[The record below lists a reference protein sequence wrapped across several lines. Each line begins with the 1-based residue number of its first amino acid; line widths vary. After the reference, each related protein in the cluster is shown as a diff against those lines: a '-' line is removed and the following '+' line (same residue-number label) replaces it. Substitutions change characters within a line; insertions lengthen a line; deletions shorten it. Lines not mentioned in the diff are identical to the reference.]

1 MSTQTLD
8 PRRVSM
14 SPATARGWPTELFVL
29 KGTDR
34 AGLRQRAVD
43 LLNFMG
49 SHSGV
54 NVKDLAFT
62 LASELVPGGE
72 RLTIVASSTSEL
84 EQRLRRALDRLND
97 SSCRQIRD
105 TVGIYYFAEP
115 LGTNGRVAVLFPG
128 EGAHYL
134 NMLGDLEAEFAE
146 VRAFLRDCDD
156 VTNRSGGG
164 DRSAW
169 RQLQL
174 PPDADDTER
183 REAEARLD
191 HLGIAMCSVLAA
203 DWAMWVLLAQ
213 LGLKVDAV
221 AGHSMGELAAL
232 SAGGAMVDTS
242 LSIDLTPLRTWLDDM
257 QAQESAGIENPVVL
271 LAVAAGRARVSELI
285 HKHRRSESRIYL
297 AMDNCPH
304 QSVVVGPMDIM
315 AEIETALVSQG
326 IICERLPFQRPYH
339 TPLFRPSLADIEVA
353 FAHIEFQPPRIPVYS
368 CSIGQPFPREPEAIR
383 RLMIDH
389 WASPVEFTRVI
400 ENTYADGAR
409 LFVECGPRGN
419 LTAFVEDI
427 LRGRPFCAVAS
438 NLANRSGLT
447 QLNHLAGQL
456 VAHHVPLQLEYLFR
470 HRQPERVGGVTS
482 VPANGAS
489 HTKAPAR
496 DHVMK
501 RYLEVMNQFL
511 EVQQQVVQGFLHR
524 TRSPQVKTSRQERK
538 ASPPERG
545 PFIGE
550 VVRIVP
556 GREVLLR
563 RPLDLAEDLVIADH
577 TLGGREVSKVN
588 PDHHGVPIMPMTY
601 ILEVMAEAAAL
612 LAPGRVV
619 TSIKGLKLFR
629 WLAYDETSTIEIAA
643 TAQLADG
650 RSPDD
655 LCILVEIAD
664 PGSRTTSSRTVTAR
678 ATVILS
684 HRYPSA
690 PSAKPFLL
698 VNERPCRIPLAGL
711 YRNLFHGR
719 RFQGV
724 LSSGRVGDE
733 GIECPITVLPR
744 HDHFASQ
751 REPRY
756 LLDPVLLDVSMHP
769 QVAWHLEQPDQS
781 GRILLPVELASV
793 DVFGPPLPEATRC
806 LARCWIIDSS
816 ARHFTHHG
824 EVIDPEGKIRY
835 RLTGVRCWRFY
846 VPFGEVNFHGPKD
859 EYYLSRPFPRP
870 ESLASGRPAFADCP
884 FNLAVT
890 ALDPPA
896 DIQQRALRTVTA
908 RVVLAPREVEQ
919 FRDLDVSETEK
930 FAWLFRRVVAK
941 DAVRLLWLKLHGRR
955 LFPADIELELSEDQR
970 GIARVLDAP
979 ADAQPLQVA
988 VAEEKG
994 RHVAVCSVA
1003 DRLGIGLAK
1012 KDVKT
1017 ENDARLAA
1025 AECALGQALGR
1036 PGEDVANP
1044 RLNDV
1049 APAGRMLRLSLE
1061 GKDWLIGA
1069 ACEEDWV
1076 VAIALGE
1083 NDRS

>member
-1 MSTQTLD
+1 ML
-8 PRRVSM
+8 
-14 SPATARGWPTELFVL
+14 RGA
-29 KGTDR
+29 DR

-43 LLNFMG
+43 VLNFVS

-54 NVKDLAFT
+54 DLKDLAFT
-62 LASELVPGGE
+62 LASELAPGGE

-97 SSCRQIRD
+97 PSCRQIRD

-174 PPDADDTER
+174 PPDADDTEC
-183 REAEARLD
+183 REAEARVD

-232 SAGGAMVDTS
+232 SAGGAMVDNS

-257 QAQESAGIENPVVL
+257 QAQESAGIENPVIL
-271 LAVAAGRARVSELI
+271 LAVAAGRSRVSQLI
-285 HKHRRSESRIYL
+285 DKHQQGESRIYL

-304 QSVVVGPMDIM
+304 QSVVVGPVDVMT
-315 AEIETALVSQG
+315 EIETALASQG

-339 TPLFRPSLADIEVA
+339 TPLFRPSLADIEGA

-400 ENTYADGAR
+400 ENIYRAGAR

-447 QLNHLAGQL
+447 QLNHLAAQL
-456 VAHHVPLQLEYLFR
+456 VAHHVPLQLDYLFR
-470 HRQPERVGGVTS
+470 HRQPERVGGVTP
-482 VPANGAS
+482 VPTNGTS
-489 HTKAPAR
+489 RTKAPAR

-524 TRSPQVKTSRQERK
+524 ARLPQAK
-538 ASPPERG
+538 ASCQEQKSSPAQRG
-545 PFIGE
+545 PFVGE
-550 VVRIVP
+550 VVRLVP

-563 RPLDLAEDLVIADH
+563 RKLDLAEDLVIADH

-601 ILEVMAEAAAL
+601 VLEVMAEAAAL
-612 LAPGRVV
+612 LTPGKVV
-619 TSIKGLKLFR
+619 TSVKGLKLFR

-643 TAQLADG
+643 TTQPADG
-650 RSPDD
+650 QSPGDVR
-655 LCILVEIAD
+655 ILVEIAD
-664 PGSRTTSSRTVTAR
+664 PGSGATGSRTVTAR

-684 HRYPSA
+684 HRYPAA
-690 PSAKPFLL
+690 PSAKPFPLA
-698 VNERPCRIPLAGL
+698 NDRPCRIPLAGL

-724 LSSGRVGDE
+724 LSSGRVGDQ
-733 GIECPITVLPR
+733 GIECPIVVLPR
-744 HDHFASQ
+744 NDHFASQ
-751 REPRY
+751 PQPHY
-756 LLDPVLLDVSMHP
+756 QLDPVLLDVSMHP

-793 DVFGPPLPEATRC
+793 DVYGAPPPEGTRYQ
-806 LARCWIIDSS
+806 ARCWIVDSS
-816 ARHFTHHG
+816 ARHFTHDG
-824 EVIDPEGKIRY
+824 EVVGLDGKIRY
-835 RLTGVRCWRFY
+835 RLKGVKCWRFY

-859 EYYLSRPFPRP
+859 EYYLCRPFPKSD
-870 ESLASGRPAFADCP
+870 SLAGVRPAFADCP
-884 FNLAVT
+884 VNLAIA
-890 ALDPPA
+890 ALDPPP

-908 RVVLAPREVEQ
+908 RVVLAPREAMQ

-930 FAWLFRRVVAK
+930 FVWLFRRVVAK
-941 DAVRLLWLKLHGRR
+941 DAVRLVWQKLHGRR
-955 LFPADIELELSEDQR
+955 LFPADIEVELSEDQR

-979 ADAQPLQVA
+979 ADVQPLQVA
-988 VAEEKG
+988 VAAEQG
-994 RHVAVCSVA
+994 RYVAVCSVA

-1012 KDVKT
+1012 KEPKED
-1017 ENDARLAA
+1017 NDAGLAA
-1025 AECALGQALGR
+1025 AERALGQALER
-1036 PGEDVANP
+1036 PGEAVP
-1044 RLNDV
+1044 LNDID
-1049 APAGRMLRLSLE
+1049 PAGGMRRLSLE
-1061 GKDWLIGA
+1061 GKDWLVGA
-1069 ACEEDWV
+1069 ACEDDWV
-1076 VAIALGE
+1076 VAIALGD
-1083 NDRS
+1083 NV

>member
-1 MSTQTLD
+1 ML
-8 PRRVSM
+8 
-14 SPATARGWPTELFVL
+14 RG
-29 KGTDR
+29 KDR
-34 AGLRQRAVD
+34 AGLRQRAGD
-43 LLNFMG
+43 LLNFVS
-49 SHSGV
+49 SHSSA
-54 NVKDLAFT
+54 NLKDLAFALT
-62 LASELVPGGE
+62 SELEPGGE
-72 RLTIVASSTSEL
+72 RLAIVASSTSEL
-84 EQRLRRALDRLND
+84 EKRLRRALDRLND
-97 SSCRQIRD
+97 PSCRQIRD
-105 TVGIYYFAEP
+105 TVGIYYFTEP
-115 LGTNGRVAVLFPG
+115 LGINGRVAVLFPG

-134 NMLGDLEAEFAE
+134 NMLGDLEAEFTE
-146 VRAFLRDCDD
+146 VRAFLRECDD

-174 PPDADDTER
+174 SQDADDDVRRQTEN
-183 REAEARLD
+183 RLD

-213 LGLKVDAV
+213 LGLKVDVV

-232 SAGGAMVDTS
+232 SAGGAMVDNS

-257 QAQESAGIENPVVL
+257 QAQESAGVENPVVL
-271 LAVAAGRARVSELI
+271 LAVAAGRSRVSELI
-285 HKHRRSESRIYL
+285 EKHRRGESRIYL

-304 QSVVVGPMDIM
+304 QSVVIGPVDVMT
-315 AEIETALVSQG
+315 EIETALASQG

-353 FAHIEFQPPRIPVYS
+353 FAHIDFQPPRIPVYS

-400 ENTYADGAR
+400 ENIYADGAR

-447 QLNHLAGQL
+447 QLNHLAAQL
-456 VAHHVPLQLEYLFR
+456 VAHHVPLQLDYLFR
-470 HRQPERVGGVTS
+470 HRQPERVGGITP
-482 VPANGAS
+482 VPTNGAAG
-489 HTKAPAR
+489 TKAPAR

-511 EVQQQVVQGFLHR
+511 EVQQQVVQGFLNR
-524 TRSPQVKTSRQERK
+524 ACLPQVKTSRPEPK
-538 ASPPERG
+538 AAPPNRG

-550 VVRIVP
+550 VVRLVP
-556 GREVLLR
+556 GREVLVR
-563 RPLDLAEDLVIADH
+563 RRLDLAEDLVIADH

-588 PDHHGVPIMPMTY
+588 PNHHGVPIMPMTY
-601 ILEVMAEAAAL
+601 VLEVMAEAAAL

-619 TSIKGLKLFR
+619 TGIKGLKLFR

-643 TAQLADG
+643 TAQPTDG
-650 RSPDD
+650 QAPGDVRV
-655 LCILVEIAD
+655 LVEIAD
-664 PGSRTTSSRTVTAR
+664 PGSGATGSRTVTAR

-684 HRYPSA
+684 NRYPTA
-690 PSAKPFLL
+690 PAAKPFPL
-698 VNERPCRIPLAGL
+698 VNDRPCRIPLAGL

-724 LSSGRVGDE
+724 LSSGRVGDA
-733 GIECPITVLPR
+733 GIECPIVVLPR

-793 DVFGPPLPEATRC
+793 EIYGAPPPEGTRC
-806 LARCWIIDSS
+806 SARCWIVDSS
-816 ARHFTHHG
+816 ARHFTHDG
-824 EVIDPEGKIRY
+824 EVVGPDSKIRY
-835 RLTGVRCWRFY
+835 RLKGVRCWRFY

-859 EYYLSRPFPRP
+859 EYYLCRPYPKSNLHAEEGSAFGNFPI
-870 ESLASGRPAFADCP
+870 SH
-884 FNLAVT
+884 AV
-890 ALDPPA
+890 AVLDPPA

-908 RVVLAPREVEQ
+908 RVVLAPREEMQ
-919 FRDLDVSETEK
+919 FRDLDISEPEK
-930 FAWLFRRVVAK
+930 FVWLFRRVVAK
-941 DAVRLLWLKLHGRR
+941 DAVRLLWQKMHGRR
-955 LFPADIELELSEDQR
+955 LFPADIELDLPENQR
-970 GIARVLDAP
+970 GLARVLDAP
-979 ADAQPLQVA
+979 ADAPLLQVA
-988 VAEEKG
+988 VAEEQG
-994 RHVAVCSVA
+994 RYVAACSAA

-1012 KDVKT
+1012 METNNEPDV
-1017 ENDARLAA
+1017 RLAA
-1025 AECALGQALGR
+1025 AERALDQALGR
-1036 PGEDVANP
+1036 RGETTAKSQ
-1044 RLNDV
+1044 LNNID
-1049 APAGRMLRLSLE
+1049 PKGSRMQLSLE
-1061 GKDWLIGA
+1061 GNDWLVHTG
-1069 ACEEDWV
+1069 CEEDWV
-1076 VAIALGE
+1076 VAIALRGKV
-1083 NDRS
+1083 SP